1 MSDEATK
8 NFPTNKEI
16 PSLLRSR
23 GIFPTRQRIRVAQ
36 EMLCEPHHLT
46 ADQLF
51 MAVNAK
57 HPAVARATVYN
68 TLAAFVDAGLVSVL
82 TMPDGGTVYYDS
94 SVHHHAHLFDEES
107 GELTDVDA
115 DVFSLAQH
123 VALPEDAEVTGVDL
137 VVRIRRSKTAD

>member
-1 MSDEATK
+1 MNDEATK
-8 NFPTNKEI
+8 KFPTNKEI

-36 EMLCEPHHLT
+36 EMLCQPQHVT

-68 TLAAFVDAGLVSVL
+68 TLSAFVDAGLVSVL

-94 SVHHHAHLFDEES
+94 SVHHHAHIFDEES

-115 DVFSLAQH
+115 DVFGLAQH

-137 VVRIRRSKTAD
+137 VVRVRRKTTV